1 MLLHLAL
8 VAVFGILIPWWK
20 GVDFFDPVITAAYAC
35 MGIIFAAPAAA
46 QAFSADRPQSM
57 KEALRRM
64 GRAVL
69 YGEGLAAIFL
79 VVGVLTVSL
88 THGPRLMLPE
98 LDVLGETA
106 VLGLAGSVAVAA
118 LAGWVTLRFSATA
131 ARMMMRLIFLSLL
144 LAFFYSAR
152 RLPDVALQ
160 GAAYCVA
167 VAALA
172 VLLLRREV
180 CPR

>member
-1 MLLHLAL
+1 VLLHLAL

-35 MGIIFAAPAAA
+35 MGMIFAAPAAA
-46 QAFSADRPQSM
+46 QAFAANRPQSM
-57 KEALRRM
+57 KEAFLKA

-69 YGEGLAAIFL
+69 YGESLALTFI
-79 VVGVLTVSL
+79 VVGTATVSL

-98 LDVLGETA
+98 IDVLGVTA
-106 VLGLAGSVAVAA
+106 LLGLAGSCAVAG

-131 ARMMMRLIFLSLL
+131 ARMMMRLIFLGLL
-144 LAFFYSAR
+144 IAFFYSAR
-152 RLPDVALQ
+152 RLPDVALT
-160 GAAYCVA
+160 ATAYCIA
-167 VAALA
+167 IAAGA

-180 CPR
+180 IPR